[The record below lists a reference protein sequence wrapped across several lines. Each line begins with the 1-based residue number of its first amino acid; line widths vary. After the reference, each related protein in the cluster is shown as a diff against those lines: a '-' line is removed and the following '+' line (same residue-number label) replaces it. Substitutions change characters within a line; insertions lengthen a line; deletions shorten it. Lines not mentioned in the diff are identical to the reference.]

1 MRRDEHGENRVMAEE
16 DMGLTSPATLALGE
30 AVADEPLVA
39 AAPEPFL
46 GATPGV
52 DRNVHALAGGVGRAK
67 ALPVEPPPD
76 LRGPEYE
83 RRLVG
88 GSVLPV
94 PHRGV
99 QEPAVSGGCREVD
112 VGYEPVRPPAGVTA
126 DVVVLRPAVG
136 QVHPLGDDVG
146 GDATLGSGFGRA
158 VAKEKRVARRH
169 GVVGP
174 EEPGGAADGAVAER
188 RDVQV
193 HGVRCD
199 APDAKL
205 AEESRAVAGAGKTD
219 RTSGGEAKGV
229 GDGRA
234 GAAGP
239 VAPSSACSDT
249 QQRKRKGEKQS
260 MGLMRRVVVH
270 HGASEEGITQ
280 RRRAFMR
287 R

>member
-1 MRRDEHGENRVMAEE
+1 MANRVMAEE

-39 AAPEPFL
+39 AAPEPLL

-52 DRNVHALAGGVGRAK
+52 DRHDHALAGGVGRAP

-88 GSVLPV
+88 GGVLAV

-99 QEPAVSGGCREVD
+99 QEPAVGGGCREVD
-112 VGYEPVRPPAGVTA
+112 VGYEPVRPPAGVA
-126 DVVVLRPAVG
+126 AYVVVLGPAAG
-136 QVHPLGDDVG
+136 QLHPLGDDIG

-174 EEPGGAADGAVAER
+174 EEPGGGIVDEAVADR
-188 RDVQV
+188 RHVQV
-193 HGVRCD
+193 HGVGRD
-199 APDAKL
+199 VPNAKL
-205 AEESRAVAGAGKTD
+205 AEESHAVLGAGKTN
-219 RTSGGEAKGV
+219 RTPGGEAEGV

-239 VAPSSACSDT
+239 VAPGSACSDT
-249 QQRKRKGEKQS
+249 QQRKRKEEKHS
-260 MGLMRRVVVH
+260 MGLMGRVGH
-270 HGASEEGITQ
+270 HGAAEGGITQ
-280 RRRAFMR
+280 RRESMASFTRH
-287 R
+287 